1 MGLNMSDN
9 IHQLALS
16 KLAKGVQKAAE
27 IVGPTMG
34 AAGGNVAVQSKLPPY
49 ATTTNDG
56 ATIIQS
62 IQLADPLETIG
73 LNYLKESVERSNSNS
88 GDGSSS
94 TTVLLNA
101 ILQEGIR
108 ALGEHTIAPLQL
120 KKELDEALPLI
131 EKAIDEQTRGI
142 TVEEIPAVA
151 VIAGENLELAA
162 TLGEIYRVIGKDGII
177 HLEGSGT
184 FDTSYQLIEG
194 VRFQGTGYLSP
205 YMVHDEEAKKTGR
218 KETKAVYEKPAILVT
233 KRKIDSV
240 NNLEPLLAA
249 LIARGDKSLIIFTD
263 DMDSGVA
270 RILIELQ
277 KNEGRKINILIIKAP
292 VLFKGYVFEDF
303 AKVTGSTIVEDASGI
318 TFKNLQLDHLGT
330 CDTIIVDKE
339 ETTVIGIADIAEHLE
354 DLQKEQTTD
363 SKLRLSWLTTK
374 TAILKLGAKSE
385 TELGYLRLKAEDA
398 IHSSRLALK
407 GGIVAGGGV
416 ALLNCAYRIPNTIG
430 ADILKVAL
438 TKPFFQI
445 VDNAGIKPTNVEDAA
460 DESHGYN
467 AKTGEM
473 VDMFDAGI
481 IDAAIVVKRAIQ
493 NALGIASTIL
503 TISSVITLPEEKE
516 VSANPFPFQS

>member
-1 MGLNMSDN
+1 MQDN
-9 IHQLALS
+9 IHKSALS
-16 KLAKGVQKAAE
+16 KLSKGIQKAAE

-62 IQLADPLETIG
+62 IQLSDPLETIG
-73 LNYLKESVERSNSNS
+73 LNYLKEAVERSNSNS
-88 GDGSSS
+88 GDGSST

-108 ALGEHTIAPLQL
+108 ALGEHKIAPIQL
-120 KKELDEALPLI
+120 KKELDEAFPLI
-131 EKAIDEQTRGI
+131 EKAIDEQTRSISVGD
-142 TVEEIPAVA
+142 VPAVA
-151 VIAGENLELAA
+151 TIAGENAELAT
-162 TLGEIYRVIGKDGII
+162 TLGDIYRVIGKDGII

-218 KETKAVYEKPAILVT
+218 KETKAIYEKPSILVT
-233 KRKIDSV
+233 KRKISHL
-240 NNLEPLLAA
+240 NEINPLLAA
-249 LIARGDKSLIIFTD
+249 LQAQNKKNLVIFTD
-263 DMDSGVA
+263 DMDSSVA
-270 RILIELQ
+270 SVLIESHKSHVIDL
-277 KNEGRKINILIIKAP
+277 LIIKAP
-292 VLFKGYVFEDF
+292 VLFKNYVFEDF
-303 AKVTGSTIVEDASGI
+303 AKITGSTIVEDASGI

-339 ETTVIGIADIAEHLE
+339 KTTVIGIADITDHL
-354 DLQKEQTTD
+354 DMLLTD
-363 SKLRLSWLTTK
+363 ETLPVTDRKLRLSWLTTK

-385 TELGYLRLKAEDA
+385 TELTYLRLKAEDA
-398 IHSSRLALK
+398 IHSSRLALR

-416 ALLNCAYRIPNTIG
+416 ALLDASRQMPDTIG
-430 ADILKVAL
+430 GNILKTGLKA
-438 TKPFFQI
+438 PIRQI
-445 VDNAGIKPTNVEDAA
+445 INNRDIMDNEQFYYEGYGGEI
-460 DESHGYN
+460 GYN
-467 AKTGEM
+467 AKTGEE
-473 VDMFDAGI
+473 VNMFEANI

-503 TISSVITLPEEKE
+503 TISSVITLPEEKPIQDK
-516 VSANPFPFQS
+516 PFPFQS

>member
-1 MGLNMSDN
+1 MIDN
-9 IHQLALS
+9 INQLALP
-16 KLAKGVQKAAE
+16 KLAKGIQKAAD

-73 LNYLKESVERSNSNS
+73 LNYLKEAVERSNSNS
-88 GDGSSS
+88 GDGSST

-108 ALGEHTIAPLQL
+108 ALGEHTIAPIQL
-120 KKELDEALPLI
+120 KKELDETLPLI
-131 EKAIDEQTRGI
+131 EKALDEQTRQI
-142 TVEEIPAVA
+142 TVEDIPAVA
-151 VIAGENLELAA
+151 AIAGENAALAA
-162 TLGEIYRVIGKDGII
+162 TLGDIYRVIGKDGII

-205 YMVHDEEAKKTGR
+205 YMVHDEEAKKAGR
-218 KETKAVYEKPAILVT
+218 KETKAIYEKPSILVT
-233 KRKIDSV
+233 KRKISHLNDI
-240 NNLEPLLAA
+240 NPLLAA
-249 LIARGDKSLIIFTD
+249 LQAQNKKNLVVFTN

-270 RILIELQ
+270 SVLIEAH
-277 KNEGRKINILIIKAP
+277 KNHVIDLLIIKAP
-292 VLFKGYVFEDF
+292 VLWGEYVFEDF

-339 ETTVIGIADIAEHLE
+339 ETTVIGIADISEHLE

-385 TELGYLRLKAEDA
+385 TELTYLRLKAEDA

-416 ALLNCAYRIPNTIG
+416 SLR
-430 ADILKVAL
+430 KVARTL
-438 TKPFFQI
+438 NPTESTGKNILFEALQKPELQI
-445 VDNAGIKPTNVEDAA
+445 QQNAGIRAEFEEPFSNKGLDAR
-460 DESHGYN
+460 
-467 AKTGEM
+467 TGEM
-473 VDMFDAGI
+473 VDMFEANI